1 MESSLQMDAATEFPF
16 HLYISRIVIFIFLL
30 QVNEF
35 GASKFSEPV
44 SFSTAGSAPNQPQAP
59 GLSMSDKSSL
69 ELVWSKR
76 LCDEE
81 FVLQMDDRM
90 SGHGFLPCYTG
101 SNCHHICTGL
111 RSNTQYRFRLR
122 AQNGE
127 GMGPWSEEACYTT
140 FPDVPGPPLR
150 PASKGRLHAHSFK
163 VRWDPP
169 ADNGGSPITSYIL
182 ELDDGANGW
191 RTVGQGLDLER
202 VCDGLVPGTLYKVR
216 VACASAG
223 GHSPHSEVCHISTEP
238 VCPGQCAPP
247 RVHGKPKS
255 SSLQLKWGWP
265 ETDGGSPV
273 AEFEIAMTE
282 PDNATRTVYRGA
294 ATECVVASLLPGRP
308 YLFQVRAH
316 NKMGAGNWSES
327 LEVVSGAGPPDQ
339 PKDPGVVCKAGGAI
353 VSWEAPIS
361 NGAIISEYQLEFA
374 MLRRTVV
381 RSNAGE
387 DAANSAGESEDTDG
401 DDAAATDDGDASRSS
416 DDDYNDDEQD
426 AAEEREEEEEEYD
439 DESPDSDDEEV
450 SSCSNSP
457 KRQPAPAPVFP
468 SASAKPRS
476 KPRKSSRKTK
486 SHAAVAE
493 EQEEQELLP
502 MVFEEECE
510 NVEWKSAYAGSAT
523 HFELRSLVPAATYSL
538 RVCALNSA
546 GKSEWSNEVAVI
558 TPPATPGAVESVKL
572 VSSSASSMVL
582 SWPRPEAHGAA
593 ISHYNVD
600 WGTGAIVATD
610 GSEARFT
617 LTDLKPDMAYNIRI
631 QVTLRRT
638 PNYVFYRVSKHNS
651 VLHSVY

>member
-1 MESSLQMDAATEFPF
+1 
-16 HLYISRIVIFIFLL
+16 
-30 QVNEF
+30 
-35 GASKFSEPV
+35 
-44 SFSTAGSAPNQPQAP
+44 
-59 GLSMSDKSSL
+59 MSDKSSL

-101 SNCHHICTGL
+101 PNCHHICTGL

-127 GMGPWSEEACYTT
+127 GMGPWSDEACYTT
-140 FPDVPGPPLR
+140 LPDVPGPPLR

-169 ADNGGSPITSYIL
+169 SDNGGSPITSYIL
-182 ELDDGANGW
+182 ELDDSANGW

-223 GHSPHSEVCHISTEP
+223 GHSPYSEICHISTEP

-273 AEFEIAMTE
+273 TEFEIAMTE

-316 NKMGAGNWSES
+316 NKMGAGNWSDT

-339 PKDPGVVCKAGGAI
+339 PKDPRVVCKAGGAI

-361 NGAIISEYQLEFA
+361 NGAIISEYQLELA

-381 RSNAGE
+381 RSNAAE
-387 DAANSAGESEDTDG
+387 DASNSAEESDTDG
-401 DDAAATDDGDASRSS
+401 DDAAATDDDGASHSS
-416 DDDYNDDEQD
+416 DDDYSDGEQD
-426 AAEEREEEEEEYD
+426 ADEEMEEEEEQEEQQEYD
-439 DESPDSDDEEV
+439 DESPDSDEEEV

-476 KPRKSSRKTK
+476 KPRKSSRKA
-486 SHAAVAE
+486 HAAVSE
-493 EQEEQELLP
+493 KQEQEEPLP
-502 MVFEEECE
+502 LVFEEECE
-510 NVEWKSAYAGSAT
+510 NVEWKSAYAGGAT
-523 HFELRSLVPAATYSL
+523 HFELHALVPAATYSL
-538 RVCALNSA
+538 RLCALNSA
-546 GKSEWSNEVAVI
+546 GKSEWSSEVAVI

-582 SWPRPEAHGAA
+582 SWLRPDAHGAA

-600 WGTGAIVATD
+600 WGTGTIKATE

-617 LTDLKPDMAYNIRI
+617 ITDLKPDTAYNIRI
-631 QVTLRRT
+631 QVT
-638 PNYVFYRVSKHNS
+638 NIK
-651 VLHSVY
+651 

>member
-1 MESSLQMDAATEFPF
+1 MQGFGLKCSASFGQNKLEIARFYLKTSKVS
-16 HLYISRIVIFIFLL
+16 HFLVPL

-35 GASKFSEPV
+35 GASRFSEPV
-44 SFSTAGSAPNQPQAP
+44 SFSTSGSAPAQPQAP

-90 SGHGFLPCYTG
+90 SGHGFLPQYTG
-101 SNCHHICTGL
+101 ANCRHICKGL

-127 GMGPWSEEACYTT
+127 GMGPWSEEACYATL
-140 FPDVPGPPLR
+140 PDVPGPPLR
-150 PASKGRLHAHSFK
+150 VSSKGRLHAHSFK

-169 ADNGGSPITSYIL
+169 ADTGGAPITSYTL
-182 ELDDGANGW
+182 ELDDGVHGW

-223 GHSPHSEVCHISTEP
+223 GHSPYSEVCHISTEP

-265 ETDGGSPV
+265 ETDGGAPV
-273 AEFEIAMTE
+273 TEFEVSMTE

-308 YLFQVRAH
+308 YLFQVRAN
-316 NKMGAGNWSES
+316 NKMGVGSWSDT

-339 PKDPGVVCKAGGAI
+339 PKDPRVVSKAGGAV

-361 NGAIISEYQLEFA
+361 NGAIISEYRLELA

-381 RSNAGE
+381 RSEVAE
-387 DAANSAGESEDTDG
+387 DAAESAEESNTEG
-401 DDAAATDDGDASRSS
+401 DDAADSDDDAADSHSSS
-416 DDDYNDDEQD
+416 DDDDGDEQD
-426 AAEEREEEEEEYD
+426 ADGDVEEEEYD
-439 DESPDSDDEEV
+439 DDDSAESEEEDV
-450 SSCSNSP
+450 SSCSASP

-468 SASAKPRS
+468 SAAIAKPRS
-476 KPRKSSRKTK
+476 KPRKSSRKPP
-486 SHAAVAE
+486 SAAAAGEKQAE
-493 EQEEQELLP
+493 REALP
-502 MVFEEECE
+502 LVFEKECE
-510 NVEWKSAYAGSAT
+510 SVEWKAAYVGAAT
-523 HFELRSLVPAATYSL
+523 HFELHSLAPAATYSL
-538 RVCALNSA
+538 RLCALNSA
-546 GKSEWSNEVAVI
+546 GRSEWSNEVALI
-558 TPPATPGAVESVKL
+558 TSPATPGAVERVRL
-572 VSSSASSMVL
+572 VSSTATSMAL
-582 SWPRPEAHGAA
+582 TWNCPQAHGAA

-600 WGTGAIVATD
+600 WGTGAQEATVN
-610 GSEARFT
+610 SEPRFT
-617 LTDLKPDMAYNIRI
+617 IIDLKPDTAYNIRI
-631 QVTLRRT
+631 QVTSRGTL
-638 PNYVFYRVSKHNS
+638 NS
-651 VLHSVY
+651 ACIDMITH